1 MRLPQLSDAAIELV
15 MSLVTSL
22 PTSLSFLTG
31 WAIGGAASRVAP
43 EATAIGV
50 REVGFELR
58 LIAIWSLDDP
68 DAARHMA
75 WVRDGWERLWAYG
88 NGRQYPTFL
97 GDEGLAGVRSAYR
110 DGWARLVALK
120 NTYDPTNVFRHN
132 ANIPPS
138 PPSDHGSIF

>member
-1 MRLPQLSDAAIELV
+1 
-15 MSLVTSL
+15 
-22 PTSLSFLTG
+22 LTG

-58 LIAIWSLDDP
+58 LIATWSLDDP
-68 DAARHMA
+68 DAAQHEA
-75 WVRDGWERLWAYG
+75 WVRDGWERLWSYG